1 MHTTCLHAQ
10 TSTTPKAAKGDE
22 SSRVVRDESSITI
35 HLSCIEKLYIG
46 WGKNLELAKFLFKSV
61 TGITGSL

>member
-1 MHTTCLHAQ
+1 MHRLCSA
-10 TSTTPKAAKGDE
+10 PKAGDE

-46 WGKNLELAKFLFKSV
+46 WGKNLELVLKIAKFLFKSV